1 MAEIGVLALGTAFAA
16 GAVSFL
22 SPCVLPLV
30 PGYLSY
36 VAGQSADGRR
46 HVRAGERLAALGLSA
61 VFVLGFSTVF
71 IAFGASA
78 SALGQLLLRYRYEL
92 NLVAGAIVILFGLL
106 MLGVLGR
113 AVWTQREYRFH
124 PHLLGG
130 RPVGAYVLG
139 LAFAFGWTPCIGPVL
154 GSILTLSASADSI
167 RAGVTLLGVYSLG
180 LGVPFLVAALFMRR
194 LSKALA
200 RLRRAGRVLHIAAGL
215 VLVAMGIAMM
225 TGQLMTFSF
234 WLLQTFP
241 SLGRIG

>member
-1 MAEIGVLALGTAFAA
+1 
-16 GAVSFL
+16 
-22 SPCVLPLV
+22 
-30 PGYLSY
+30 
-36 VAGQSADGRR
+36 
-46 HVRAGERLAALGLSA
+46 
-61 VFVLGFSTVF
+61 VLGFSTVF